1 MVQINENIIL
11 CEYCLNRDANV
22 CIAKL
27 DEIIEEIRKP
37 SAQKSITNK

>member
-11 CEYCLNRDANV
+11 CEYCIGRDAIT

-27 DEIIEEIRKP
+27 DEIIDDFKP
-37 SAQKSITNK
+37 TK